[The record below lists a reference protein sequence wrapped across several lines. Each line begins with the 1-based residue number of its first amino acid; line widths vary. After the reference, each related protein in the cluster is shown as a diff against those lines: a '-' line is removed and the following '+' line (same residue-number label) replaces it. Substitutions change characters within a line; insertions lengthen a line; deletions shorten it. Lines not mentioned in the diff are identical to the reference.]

1 MEEAIDKV
9 KISLRNL
16 KEFKTTFQEYKSR
29 LPSYYKDDQTPKTW
43 DFQEAL
49 VFKHFDS
56 FMSRLYTLEEFFLT
70 AIQFLKLEKV
80 EIGGIRGKALTTNIG
95 KVSDEF
101 KDLYSVFSNR
111 TYDGLDPDDKG
122 FLKDYEKFNNKIF
135 SLDRKLGAI
144 LSRAFD
150 DCVVTESIFKLLNIF
165 GTLIKRPLIASELTD
180 KMPQLVTKL
189 GYEMDEAK
197 EIFKKQQGRIL
208 ESGKAL
214 NDKNMPPISGQL
226 RFAQEIR

>member
-1 MEEAIDKV
+1 M
-9 KISLRNL
+9 RNL
-16 KEFKTTFQEYKSR
+16 KDFKTTFQDYKSR
-29 LPSYYKDDQTPKTW
+29 LPKYYKEDQVAKTW

-49 VFKHFDS
+49 VFKRFDS
-56 FMSRLYTLEEFFLT
+56 FMIRLFTLEEFFLT

-95 KVSDEF
+95 KVYEEF
-101 KDLYSVFSNR
+101 KDLYGVFSNR
-111 TYDGLDPDDKG
+111 TYDGLDPHDKG

-165 GTLIKRPLIASELTD
+165 GTLIKRPLIASELSE
-180 KMPQLVTKL
+180 KMPLLVKKL
-189 GYEMDEAK
+189 GHEK
-197 EIFKKQQGRIL
+197 
-208 ESGKAL
+208 
-214 NDKNMPPISGQL
+214 
-226 RFAQEIR
+226 